1 MTTQQQTTA
10 DKKYV
15 EAKAEAAKLARAQGT
30 PEYDP
35 RAHRAAVERERR
47 AAEALEARERDV
59 R

>member
-1 MTTQQQTTA
+1 MTEARSAA

-15 EAKAEAAKLARAQGT
+15 EAKAHAAELARKQGT

-47 AAEALEARERDV
+47 AADALESTGGSAV

>member
-1 MTTQQQTTA
+1 MTAQQQTPA

-15 EAKAEAAKLARAQGT
+15 EAKTAAAELARKQGT

-47 AAEALEARERDV
+47 AAEALGLRA
-59 R
+59 